1 MRTYLK
7 IAKSLKAVQ
16 KRCCLCLSLFVL
28 VAQLLA
34 QSDGSIKLSWKIA
47 PQDTLIYKTDMSEI
61 DTSDTDM
68 RDIDANDVVNKRDID
83 ANNVDRTAENAPTK
97 SDSCRKFFEALS
109 SLSEEAEKNTML
121 VSKLTRQ
128 KRDIIGV
135 TLCMQKNERAKAAM
149 RAYYDG
155 LFKDIIE
162 EGKKAAV
169 ADSISGDAF
178 KNIDDAFKNVY
189 DLAEQDQVLLEG
201 TVYDKGAIHS
211 FYLPISTKNDLAL
224 FFELPTKRLK
234 IGDTW
239 ALNVQFSNVNGEF
252 TCDSFFRKNQ
262 VQLVDIKKEAEDSI
276 AVLAYDI
283 QEFVSGNTPFSTGK
297 TIYQTTYKAVAEFSI
312 SKGRWRSYKGELFT
326 NTAYSSGMMKG
337 GTSGSFVTNAVTKK
351 YQLTPIDK

>member
-16 KRCCLCLSLFVL
+16 KRCCLCLSLVVL
-28 VAQLLA
+28 AAQLLA

-61 DTSDTDM
+61 DTSDTDK
-68 RDIDANDVVNKRDID
+68 RDIDANNANKRDID
-83 ANNVDRTAENAPTK
+83 ANNADKTAENAPTK

-128 KRDIIGV
+128 KRDIIGI
-135 TLCMQKNERAKAAM
+135 TICIQKNERAKAAT

-162 EGKKAAV
+162 KGKKAAV
-169 ADSISGDAF
+169 ADSIGEDAL
-178 KNIDDAFKNVY
+178 KNIDDDFKNVY
-189 DLAEQDQVLLEG
+189 DLADQDQVLLEG
-201 TVYDKGAIHS
+201 AVYDKGAIHS

-239 ALNVQFSNVNGEF
+239 ALNVQFSNINGEF

-283 QEFVSGNTPFSTGK
+283 QEFVSGNAPFSTEK

-312 SKGRWRSYKGELFT
+312 TKGRWRSYKGELFT
-326 NTAYSSGMMKG
+326 NTSYRSGMMKS